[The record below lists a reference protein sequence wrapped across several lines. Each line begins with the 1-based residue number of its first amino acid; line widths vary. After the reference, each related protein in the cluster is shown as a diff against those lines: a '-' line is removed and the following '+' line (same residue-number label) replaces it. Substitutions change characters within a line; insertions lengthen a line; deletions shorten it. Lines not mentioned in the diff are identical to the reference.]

1 VSLLD
6 FVEGEIGDSE
16 KPLSRRFVLGWDGD
30 EGWFEVETVERVQ
43 IVIGGVC
50 ASIIVLDSACAG
62 T

>member
-1 VSLLD
+1 
-6 FVEGEIGDSE
+6 VEGEIGDSE